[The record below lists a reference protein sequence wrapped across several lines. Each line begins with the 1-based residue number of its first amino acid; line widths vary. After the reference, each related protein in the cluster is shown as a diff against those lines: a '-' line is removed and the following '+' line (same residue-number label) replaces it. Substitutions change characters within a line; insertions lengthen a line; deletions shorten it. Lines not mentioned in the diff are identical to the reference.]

1 MKERPETGSKG
12 TKPAG
17 GPKAAALDAE
27 QVAGWLVAHPDF
39 LPDFLMERPELLAAC
54 DLPESGGGVVD
65 FRGALIARQR
75 DQVAALENQLDTVIE
90 TARANQEAQGRLFA
104 ALLRLI
110 DCSSAEAL
118 ARALT
123 QDLPAMLDVDS
134 IVLAAEPGPGDMVLS
149 GARIVPEGSVE
160 ARVGTRPLLLAPDS
174 AADPLIFG
182 EAATGIRS
190 HALARLDLGSGLPLA
205 LVALGSRDPLA
216 FHPTMATDQLRF
228 FIKVV
233 ERLIAGA
240 QKDGAG

>member
-12 TKPAG
+12 NKSAG
-17 GPKAAALDAE
+17 GLSADALDAE
-27 QVAGWLVAHPDF
+27 QVAGWLAAHPEF
-39 LPDFLMERPELLAAC
+39 LQDRPELIAAS
-54 DLPESGGGVVD
+54 DLPDSGGGVVD

-75 DQVAALENQLDTVIE
+75 DQIAALENQFETVIE
-90 TARANQEAQGRLFA
+90 TARANQEAQARLFA

-110 DCSSAEAL
+110 DSSSADAL

-123 QDLPAMLDVDS
+123 QDLPTMLDVDS
-134 IVLAAEPGPGDMVLS
+134 IVLVAEPGPGDKALS

-160 ARVGTRPLLLAPDS
+160 ARVGTRPLHLAPDS
-174 AADPLIFG
+174 DADPLIFG
-182 EAATGIRS
+182 EGAGSIRS
-190 HALARLDLGSGLPLA
+190 HALARLDLGPGFPLA